1 MEERKNNPDKSF
13 GKSIAG
19 TFIIGYLLINSGIL
33 ILNEEIIISIIFAL
47 FCLAVWKYLNTDPL
61 FSEKIDF
68 IKTAYSKIYF
78 DRRIAAQKNIDSCIS
93 VIEGAET
100 KSPSRRK
107 SNDTCDLFFILNSS
121 SISKK
126 EEKGKQNSDQLF
138 IRLKTYRDS
147 SYNNIDKI
155 RKNISYTLYKYYY
168 IEK

>member
-1 MEERKNNPDKSF
+1 MEERNNIRVLNFWESTVF
-13 GKSIAG
+13 LLGV
-19 TFIIGYLLINSGIL
+19 GYIFTDSGIL